1 MENIQFAGL
10 LSAPPHFFNESE
22 FEPEQDFVNLISR
35 ILARNIEQRHKPCLQ
50 ILSSKIG
57 EPSGMPE
64 KAPSTSQTIQPMVN
78 SGPLRNFAPTM
89 ELTFANFSKTKAHQA
104 QRLTDPDGAGL
115 RPTFVRAK

>member
-1 MENIQFAGL
+1 MENIQFAGQPF
-10 LSAPPHFFNESE
+10 APPHFFNESE

-57 EPSGMPE
+57 EPSVMPE
-64 KAPSTSQTIQPMVN
+64 KARTFSPTIQQADNNEP
-78 SGPLRNFAPTM
+78 SRNFAPQM
-89 ELTFANFSKTKAHQA
+89 ELTFANFSKTRAQA
-104 QRLTDPDGAGL
+104 GQRSTDPDGAGL